1 MSFTNGVNL
10 HTHHLDLLD
19 EDGRSYIGLRPLQSS
34 KLIIPTKEIMIVVF
48 WEKSFKSKEADHSK
62 RFASPLLASRK
73 GNFPSP

>member
-10 HTHHLDLLD
+10 HTHLLDLLD

-48 WEKSFKSKEADHSK
+48 WEKSFKSKEADYSN
-62 RFASPLLASRK
+62 RLARSLVASCK
-73 GNFPSP
+73 GISPSP

>member
-34 KLIIPTKEIMIVVF
+34 KLVIPSKGIMIFVS
-48 WEKSFKSKEADHSK
+48 WEKSFKNKEADYSK
-62 RFASPLLASRK
+62 CLASPFLAS
-73 GNFPSP
+73 